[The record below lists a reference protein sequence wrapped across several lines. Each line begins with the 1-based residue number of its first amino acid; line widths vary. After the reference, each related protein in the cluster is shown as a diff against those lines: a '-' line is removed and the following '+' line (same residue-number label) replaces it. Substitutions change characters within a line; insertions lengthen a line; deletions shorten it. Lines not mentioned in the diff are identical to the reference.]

1 MKIKLTKKQI
11 KKLIDAEL
19 TFSNN
24 LDQLNEE
31 KTYETV
37 LASPGV
43 CKINIFDQDILNF
56 LLSLIVITTPG
67 LNIFMTKS
75 VCNVVNKMFGG
86 IDIPGINLKKGSGR
100 GSGNSGNQ
108 KNIKTYFRKVRTHKY
123 KNAESKNLLTTSLI
137 DTTLTREDAVEH
149 FEKEFKKAKQGT
161 AGLRK
166 LRSLLSKMHP
176 DYNEQIFATEFQKAK
191 EDLGGSV
198 GAAIE
203 HAIYQRI
210 LNIMGDDIDSKLET
224 YIKDAMISLE

>member
-31 KTYETV
+31 KAYETV

-86 IDIPGINLKKGSGR
+86 IDIPDINFKKGSGR

-108 KNIKTYFRKVRTHKY
+108 KNIKAYFRKVRTDKY
-123 KNAESKNLLTTSLI
+123 TNAESKQLLTTQLI
-137 DTTLTREDAVEH
+137 NTTLAGEDAVED
-149 FEKEFKKAKQGT
+149 FEKRFKKANKGV
-161 AGLRK
+161 GLKK
-166 LRSLLSKMHP
+166 LRTLLAKMHP
-176 DYNEQIFATEFQKAK
+176 D
-191 EDLGGSV
+191 
-198 GAAIE
+198 
-203 HAIYQRI
+203 
-210 LNIMGDDIDSKLET
+210 
-224 YIKDAMISLE
+224 